1 MDEKLQQLKDIKP
14 LLQIQDSSLYWLI
27 GYLFIGVLIVAI
39 LAYLWKVF
47 VVKRKYDAKKEALK
61 ILKNLDFSD
70 SKKAAYEITNYGS
83 ILVDKENQ
91 QHILD
96 ELNEMLLEYK
106 YKKEVPLIS
115 NEVKQKLNVFLQATQ
130 HA

>member
-70 SKKAAYEITNYGS
+70 SKKAAYEITNYGN

>member
-70 SKKAAYEITNYGS
+70 SKKAAYEITNYGN

-106 YKKEVPLIS
+106 YKKEVPPIS